1 MYSPYRGRCHTKKQ
15 NNNCKLP
22 ISPEEKKIR
31 EHKKYLAKI
40 FANIKF
46 RQENKL
52 NLIEISP
59 QVNHRFKN
67 GTYRSIF
74 QHSLKQN
81 PANEAKSLPIHREG
95 FRGRPGGPGGKS
107 L

>member
-15 NNNCKLP
+15 NNNSKLP

-40 FANIKF
+40 FENIRF
-46 RQENKL
+46 RQVNKL
-52 NLIEISP
+52 NLGEIP
-59 QVNHRFKN
+59 PHVNHRFKN
-67 GTYRSIF
+67 GSFKSIY

-81 PANEAKSLPIHREG
+81 PANEAKSHSLGRG
-95 FRGRPGGPGGKS
+95 FRNRPGR
-107 L
+107 LL